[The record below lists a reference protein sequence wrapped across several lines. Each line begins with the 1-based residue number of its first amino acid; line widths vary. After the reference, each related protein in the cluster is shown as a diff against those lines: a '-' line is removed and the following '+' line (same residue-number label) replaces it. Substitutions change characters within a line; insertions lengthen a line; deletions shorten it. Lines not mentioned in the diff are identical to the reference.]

1 MEKKTAS
8 PRVGWILYALAVL
21 VRLLPVIAAREM
33 TIGLDD
39 MFQYDMLARSLADGE
54 GFRWY
59 AEADLELVERYID
72 IDFKAVNYDP
82 RGVLTSFRAPG
93 YPFFL
98 SLIYQI
104 SGFENRFFFA
114 RLVQA
119 FVMAGIA
126 PLTYLLARR
135 AFPENARSARAAG
148 MIVVL
153 YPYLIVYPLALATE
167 VIFIPLVLGSLLA
180 LLRAAET
187 RRWQDYS
194 LAGLLLGAAALT
206 RSVILAI
213 LPFIL
218 VWMWAAVKDR
228 RGSLIVLACVL
239 ACIAPWVARN
249 TLLHGEFTMIENSMG
264 YTLYMGY
271 HPETGGRFQY
281 PQSLELMPYLDDA
294 ERNRLGVE
302 RAIAFIQKDPG
313 RVPEL
318 IVRKL
323 GDFFGLERRVLTFF
337 YANDFL
343 GYIPRPGLIA
353 LFAVYLLPFAVVA
366 LSIIPGLFAIQWNRA
381 QLLVGA
387 AVFAYTAPHVV
398 LLAEPRFH
406 LAIVPYLAILAAY
419 VWTNWRVVWLV
430 LTASGNRGWLV
441 GAVVLAVL
449 LLFNWG
455 FGLWQ
460 DAGMLS
466 ELFGPD
472 GNKLYLS
479 Y

>member
-8 PRVGWILYALAVL
+8 PRIGWILFALAVA

-39 MFQYDMLARSLADGE
+39 MFQYDMLARSLAAGE

-59 AEADLELVERYID
+59 GQADLELVERYID
-72 IDFKAVNYDP
+72 LEFKAGDYDP

-98 SLIYQI
+98 SLIYRVF
-104 SGFENRFFFA
+104 GLENRFFYG

-119 FVMAGIA
+119 FVVAGIA
-126 PLTYLLARR
+126 PLTYLLSWRV
-135 AFPENARSARAAG
+135 FPGKERTAQAAG
-148 MIVVL
+148 MAVAL

-167 VIFIPLVLGSLLA
+167 VIFIPLVLGSVLTVLH
-180 LLRAAET
+180 AAET
-187 RRWQDYS
+187 RRWPGYL

-218 VWMWAAVKDR
+218 AWLWWAAKDR
-228 RGSLIVLACVL
+228 RSVLIVLACVL
-239 ACIAPWVARN
+239 AVTIPWSARN
-249 TLLHGEFTMIENSMG
+249 TCLHGKLTSIENSMG
-264 YTLYMGY
+264 YNLYMGY

-281 PQSLELMPYLDDA
+281 PQSLDLLPYLDDD
-294 ERNRLGVE
+294 EREQIGIE
-302 RAIAFIQKDPG
+302 RALDFIKADPG

-318 IVRKL
+318 IVRKA
-323 GDFFGLERRVLTFF
+323 GDFFGLERRVLTYF

-353 LFAVYLLPFAVVA
+353 LFAVYLLPFAVMA
-366 LSIIPGLFAIQWNRA
+366 LSAAAGLFAIEWNRA
-381 QLLVGA
+381 QLLIGLV
-387 AVFAYTAPHVV
+387 VFGYSAPHLI

-406 LAIVPYLAILAAY
+406 LAIVPYLAILGAY
-419 VWTNWRVVWLV
+419 VWTNWRAVWLV
-430 LTASGNRGWLV
+430 LTASGNRVWLAA
-441 GAVVLAVL
+441 AVVVAGL

-460 DAGMLS
+460 DAEMLKD
-466 ELFGPD
+466 LFGPE
-472 GNKLYLS
+472 GNQLYLS